1 MASILFDR
9 STRVRHP
16 DPVRFPEC
24 FHGSAEN
31 ERRREN
37 EREERGLREKSRREG
52 RRDIPDEGRKAK
64 EEGELKAAERRGLRD
79 ARGTRREVAAE
90 RTPRI
95 VETMRGRR

>member
-1 MASILFDR
+1 MYGTPIRFVSPSAFTVR
-9 STRVRHP
+9 QRMREGEKTR
-16 DPVRFPEC
+16 
-24 FHGSAEN
+24 G
-31 ERRREN
+31 
-37 EREERGLREKSRREG
+37 ERGLREKSRREG